1 VHQRERS
8 ESIRDFMARSRRG
21 LERLKPGVFIA
32 LVVTSVVGITGI
44 VQWNQRLVIIGLLSG
59 AALIAINIVAVLIS
73 HWHRRHHN
81 EIAKL
86 ERCQLVVA
94 SFFVGE

>member
-1 VHQRERS
+1 MHQRERS

-73 HWHRRHHN
+73 HWHRRN
-81 EIAKL
+81 TRLDASYASAED
-86 ERCQLVVA
+86 VVRLRRPRR
-94 SFFVGE
+94 